1 MAQMRRIELNNPD
14 GESPAERPAGID
26 TPLGRIETGSGSV
39 KTGSGP
45 ADIAPGPDAA

>member
-1 MAQMRRIELNNPD
+1 MRRIELNNPD

-26 TPLGRIETGSGSV
+26 TPSGRIETGSGSV
-39 KTGSGP
+39 KTRSGP